1 MTAPRVRR
9 IHPQKFALWVAII
22 SMTMLF
28 SAFTSAY
35 IVRKSAGNWLSFPL
49 PDAFFYSTVV
59 ILSSSIILHLA
70 YKAFVKENYP
80 LFRTLALT
88 GFSFGIIFLILQYQG
103 WLALNEMGVFLH
115 TNQSSSFL
123 GVILLAHAFHLI
135 GGIAAM
141 SIVLIYA
148 LRSKTLE
155 LTPKRQ
161 LRIELVCTFWHFVDI
176 LWLYIIVF
184 ILIQQ

>member
-9 IHPQKFALWVAII
+9 IHPQKFALWVGII

-49 PDAFFYSTVV
+49 PDAFFYSTGV
-59 ILSSSIILHLA
+59 ILSSSILLHMA
-70 YKAFVKENYP
+70 YKAFVKENYQ
-80 LFRTLALT
+80 LFRGL
-88 GFSFGIIFLILQYQG
+88 GIASSVLGIVFLILQYQG
-103 WLALNEMGVFLH
+103 WIALNDIGVFLH

-123 GVILLAHAFHLI
+123 GVMLLAHSFHLV
-135 GGIAAM
+135 GGLAAL
-141 SIVLIYA
+141 SIVLTYA
-148 LRSKTLE
+148 LRKKTLK

-161 LRIELVCTFWHFVDI
+161 LRMELVCTFWHFVDI